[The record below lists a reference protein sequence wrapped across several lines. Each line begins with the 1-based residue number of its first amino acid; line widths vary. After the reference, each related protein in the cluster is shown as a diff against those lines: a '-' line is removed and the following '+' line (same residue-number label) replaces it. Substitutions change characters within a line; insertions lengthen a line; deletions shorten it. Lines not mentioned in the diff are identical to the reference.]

1 MEWDLQKTRTYSPKT
16 VRASNRPSKK
26 TGLTTLIE
34 AAAVIDLNCGFLKR
48 RADLIREDAEKLHFA
63 GKTASAIP
71 IYSKSIRLYPTAVAH
86 AYLGWAYSSHGRY
99 DLAIRECLKA
109 IELDRDLGN
118 PYNDIGSYLV
128 SQGKLEEAIDWFE
141 RAKKAKR
148 YESPHFPYMNLG
160 RLFASRGW
168 TLRAIREFK
177 KALELK
183 PGEESCLEALADL
196 KTRLA

>member
-1 MEWDLQKTRTYSPKT
+1 MEWDFRTDPNREGSTYSSKAVLTKKRAPK
-16 VRASNRPSKK
+16 RAPVASVEKM
-26 TGLTTLIE
+26 
-34 AAAVIDLNCGFLKR
+34 DCGFLKR
-48 RADLIREDAEKLHFA
+48 RAELIREDAQVLHFA

-71 IYSKSIRLYPTAVAH
+71 IYSKSIRLHPTALAH

-109 IELDRDLGN
+109 IEIDRDLGN

-128 SQGKLEEAIDWFE
+128 SQGKFEEAIEWFE
-141 RAKKAKR
+141 KAKKAKR

-160 RLFASRGW
+160 RLYASRGW
-168 TLRAIREFK
+168 TFRAIQEFK

-183 PGEESCLEALADL
+183 PGEESCLKALNEL
-196 KTRLA
+196 RSRLA

>member
-1 MEWDLQKTRTYSPKT
+1 MEWDFHNRSDREGHTYSAKKRLSTTAHPKT
-16 VRASNRPSKK
+16 LVER
-26 TGLTTLIE
+26 L
-34 AAAVIDLNCGFLKR
+34 DCGFLKR
-48 RADLIREDAEKLHFA
+48 RAELICKDAQALHFS

-71 IYSKSIRLYPTAVAH
+71 IYSKSIRLHPTAVAH

-109 IELDRDLGN
+109 IELDSDLGN

-128 SQGKLEEAIDWFE
+128 SQGKLEEAIEWFGK
-141 RAKKAKR
+141 AKKAKR

-160 RLFASRGW
+160 RLYASRGW

-183 PGEESCLEALADL
+183 PGEESCLEALAEL
-196 KTRLA
+196 KARLS